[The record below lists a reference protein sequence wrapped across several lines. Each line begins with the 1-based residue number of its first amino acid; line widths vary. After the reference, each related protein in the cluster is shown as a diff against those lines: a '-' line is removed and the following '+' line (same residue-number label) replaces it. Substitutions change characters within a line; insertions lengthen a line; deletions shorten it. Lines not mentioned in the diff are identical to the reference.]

1 MMSPCWAHVGML
13 IGWDTTFDAVTENLT
28 VTAQYEE
35 DLVVIVD
42 EDVPEAQ
49 GATTM
54 DDEEVPEAFGGRISM
69 VVDTDR
75 HLWCWFNLL
84 PHLLLEEKEEGRA
97 EGLSARG

>member
-54 DDEEVPEAFGGRISM
+54 DDEEVPEALAGGFPWWWIPIGIFGAGLIFYLIYFRK
-69 VVDTDR
+69 R
-75 HLWCWFNLL
+75 RK
-84 PHLLLEEKEEGRA
+84 KEEQKA
-97 EGLSARG
+97 